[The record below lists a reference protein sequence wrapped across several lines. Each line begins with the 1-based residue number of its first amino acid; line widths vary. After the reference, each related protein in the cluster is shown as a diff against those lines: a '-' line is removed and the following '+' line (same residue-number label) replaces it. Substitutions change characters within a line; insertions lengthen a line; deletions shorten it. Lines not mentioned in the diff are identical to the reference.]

1 MASSID
7 SWKMLAGVAFF
18 LLAMNF
24 MESTLGIL
32 AGRRF
37 KLFLKKHT
45 TSKLEAIGGGAIVTG
60 LLQSSSIVNLLV
72 LNMVGAGVL
81 KMDNALAL
89 MLGSNLGTTVN
100 SWMVATIGFSYSID
114 VLVLPIVGIAG
125 IVMAFLS
132 TENKWFLVF
141 KFLFSLAFL
150 FVALG
155 YIKTGMEGF
164 VQQTNLSSIALYPLV
179 IFLLLG
185 IFLTAIVQSSSAIIA
200 LTLTALFAN
209 AITLLIAMAIVLGAE
224 IGTTLKLFLAAVNGT
239 ASKKRVALG
248 NFLFNLITVT
258 IVFFLLRPLSYLFSD
273 MLAIKD
279 HLIALVL
286 FQSLVNLVCILL
298 FLPFLHLFGNFLLKC
313 YVENER
319 GSLYINKVP
328 VSDADNALD
337 ALDQET
343 KYFINHMIEYSLD
356 SFNLND
362 EKKENL
368 YVNKKF
374 IRKNV
379 VQQYYYIKQLHGE
392 MHGFYLRLL
401 SEASD
406 KIVTERLE
414 QLISAIRNS
423 MYAAKSIRDAQ
434 HDIDQ
439 MRNSSNDAKYNFYI
453 QSREKLLNFYEK
465 IQLLLNGK
473 EGENCLE
480 ELTLLYQSI
489 TSGYSTTLAS
499 LYKDSIANKVS
510 EVEISTLVNFNR
522 ELYTSFKS
530 ILFGLK
536 DYLLTLKEADFFD
549 LQPGFIR

>member
-1 MASSID
+1 
-7 SWKMLAGVAFF
+7 
-18 LLAMNF
+18 
-24 MESTLGIL
+24 
-32 AGRRF
+32 
-37 KLFLKKHT
+37 
-45 TSKLEAIGGGAIVTG
+45 
-60 LLQSSSIVNLLV
+60 
-72 LNMVGAGVL
+72 
-81 KMDNALAL
+81 
-89 MLGSNLGTTVN
+89 
-100 SWMVATIGFSYSID
+100 
-114 VLVLPIVGIAG
+114 
-125 IVMAFLS
+125 
-132 TENKWFLVF
+132 
-141 KFLFSLAFL
+141 
-150 FVALG
+150 
-155 YIKTGMEGF
+155 
-164 VQQTNLSSIALYPLV
+164 
-179 IFLLLG
+179 
-185 IFLTAIVQSSSAIIA
+185 
-200 LTLTALFAN
+200 
-209 AITLLIAMAIVLGAE
+209 
-224 IGTTLKLFLAAVNGT
+224 
-239 ASKKRVALG
+239 VALG

-258 IVFFLLRPLSYLFSD
+258 IIFFLLHPLSYMFSD

-279 HLIALVL
+279 HLISLVL
-286 FQSLVNLVCILL
+286 FQSLVNLVCIIL
-298 FLPFLHLFGNFLLKC
+298 FLPFLRLFGKFLLKC
-313 YVENER
+313 YGEKER
-319 GSLYINKVP
+319 ESLYINKVP
-328 VSDADNALD
+328 VSDTDNALD

-343 KYFINHMIEYSLD
+343 KYFINHVIEYSLD

-362 EKKENL
+362 GKKENL
-368 YVNKKF
+368 YMNNNF
-374 IRKNV
+374 IRKPIA
-379 VQQYYYIKQLHGE
+379 QQYYYIKQLHGE

-453 QSREKLLNFYEK
+453 QSREKLFIFYEK

-473 EGENCLE
+473 EAENCLE

-536 DYLLTLKEADFFD
+536 DYLLTLKQADFFD
-549 LQPGFIR
+549 SQPGFIR

>member
-1 MASSID
+1 M
-7 SWKMLAGVAFF
+7 
-18 LLAMNF
+18 
-24 MESTLGIL
+24 
-32 AGRRF
+32 
-37 KLFLKKHT
+37 
-45 TSKLEAIGGGAIVTG
+45 
-60 LLQSSSIVNLLV
+60 
-72 LNMVGAGVL
+72 
-81 KMDNALAL
+81 
-89 MLGSNLGTTVN
+89 
-100 SWMVATIGFSYSID
+100 
-114 VLVLPIVGIAG
+114 
-125 IVMAFLS
+125 
-132 TENKWFLVF
+132 
-141 KFLFSLAFL
+141 
-150 FVALG
+150 
-155 YIKTGMEGF
+155 
-164 VQQTNLSSIALYPLV
+164 
-179 IFLLLG
+179 
-185 IFLTAIVQSSSAIIA
+185 
-200 LTLTALFAN
+200 
-209 AITLLIAMAIVLGAE
+209 
-224 IGTTLKLFLAAVNGT
+224 
-239 ASKKRVALG
+239 
-248 NFLFNLITVT
+248 
-258 IVFFLLRPLSYLFSD
+258 
-273 MLAIKD
+273 
-279 HLIALVL
+279 
-286 FQSLVNLVCILL
+286 
-298 FLPFLHLFGNFLLKC
+298 
-313 YVENER
+313 
-319 GSLYINKVP
+319 P

-343 KYFINHMIEYSLD
+343 KYFINHVIEYSLD

-439 MRNSSNDAKYNFYI
+439 MRNSSNDIKYNFYI

-473 EGENCLE
+473 GGENCLE

-499 LYKDSIANKVS
+499 LYKNSFANKVS

-549 LQPGFIR
+549 SQPGFIR

>member
-185 IFLTAIVQSSSAIIA
+185 IFLTAIVQSSSAVIA

-209 AITLLIAMAIVLGAE
+209 AITLPIAMAIVLGAE

-258 IVFFLLRPLSYLFSD
+258 IIFFLLRPLSYLFSD

-286 FQSLVNLVCILL
+286 FQSLVNLVCIIL
-298 FLPFLHLFGNFLLKC
+298 FLPFVHLFGNFLLKC
-313 YVENER
+313 YVENES

-328 VSDADNALD
+328 VSDTDNALD

-343 KYFINHMIEYSLD
+343 KHFINHVIEYSLD
-356 SFNLND
+356 SFNLSD

-536 DYLLTLKEADFFD
+536 DYLLTIKEADFFD
-549 LQPGFIR
+549 SQPGFIR

>member
-1 MASSID
+1 MASYFDI
-7 SWKMLAGVAFF
+7 WKMLAGVAFF

-45 TSKLEAIGGGAIVTG
+45 TSKLEATGGGVIVTG
-60 LLQSSSIVNLLV
+60 LLQSSSIVNLVV

-81 KMDNALAL
+81 KMENALAL

-100 SWMVATIGFSYSID
+100 SWILATIGFSYSFE
-114 VLVLPIVGIAG
+114 VFVLPALGITGIA
-125 IVMAFLS
+125 MAFIS
-132 TENKWFLVF
+132 MENKWFLVF

-164 VQQTNLSSIALYPLV
+164 VKQTNLSAIASYPLV

-185 IFLTAIVQSSSAIIA
+185 ILLTAIVQSSSAVIA
-200 LTLTALFAN
+200 LTLSALYAN
-209 AITLLIAMAIVLGAE
+209 AITLLIAMAIVLGGE
-224 IGTTLKLFLAAVNGT
+224 IGTTLKLFLAAAKGT

-258 IVFFLLRPLSYLFSD
+258 VIFFLLRPLNYIFREWLPINV
-273 MLAIKD
+273 LAF
-279 HLIALVL
+279 
-286 FQSLVNLVCILL
+286 FQSLVNLLCIIL
-298 FLPFLHLFGNFLLKC
+298 FLPFLRVFGNFLLKRF
-313 YVENER
+313 EEKDEE
-319 GSLYINKVP
+319 SFYISKLSVG
-328 VSDADNALD
+328 DMDHAID

-343 KYFINHMIEYSLD
+343 KYFINHVIQYSLN
-356 SFNLND
+356 SFNIND
-362 EKKENL
+362 GKISNMNVSKN
-368 YVNKKF
+368 F
-374 IRKNV
+374 TRKSV
-379 VQQYYYIKQLHGE
+379 SQQYNYIKQLHGE
-392 MHGFYLRLL
+392 MHGFYLKLL

-423 MYAAKSIRDAQ
+423 MYAAKNIRDAQ
-434 HDIDQ
+434 HDIEQ
-439 MRNSSNDAKYNFYI
+439 MRNSSNDIKYNFYI
-453 QSREKLLNFYEK
+453 QSSEKLMNLYEK
-465 IQLLLNGK
+465 IKVILNSK
-473 EGENCLE
+473 EVENYLQD
-480 ELTLLYQSI
+480 LTLLYHSI
-489 TSGYSTTLAS
+489 TSGYTSTLGS
-499 LYKDSIANKVS
+499 LYKDSVANKVN
-510 EVEISTLVNFNR
+510 ELEITTLVNFNR

-536 DYLLTLKEADFFD
+536 DYLLTVKEAEFFD
-549 LQPGFIR
+549 TQPGFIR

>member
-1 MASSID
+1 MASYFD

-32 AGRRF
+32 GGRRF

-45 TSKLEAIGGGAIVTG
+45 TSKLEAIGGGVIVTG

-81 KMDNALAL
+81 KMENALAL

-100 SWMVATIGFSYSID
+100 SWLLATIGFSYSFE
-114 VLVLPIVGIAG
+114 VFVLPVVGITG
-125 IVMAFLS
+125 IAMAFIS
-132 TENKWFLVF
+132 MENKWFLVF

-155 YIKTGMEGF
+155 YIKTGMEEF
-164 VQQTNLSSIALYPLV
+164 VKQTNLSAIASYPLI

-185 IFLTAIVQSSSAIIA
+185 ILLTAIVQSSSAVIA
-200 LTLTALFAN
+200 LTLSALYTN
-209 AITLLIAMAIVLGAE
+209 AITLLIAMAIVLGGE
-224 IGTTLKLFLAAVNGT
+224 IGTTLKLFLAAAKGS

-258 IVFFLLRPLSYLFSD
+258 VIFFLLRPLNYVLSKALP
-273 MLAIKD
+273 LND
-279 HLIALVL
+279 HLIALVI
-286 FQSLVNLVCILL
+286 FQSLVNLLCIIL
-298 FLPFLHLFGNFLLKC
+298 FLPFLRIFGNFLLKRF
-313 YVENER
+313 EEKEE
-319 GSLYINKVP
+319 GSLYISKVS
-328 VSDADNALD
+328 VSDMDNALD

-343 KYFINHMIEYSLD
+343 KYFINHVIQYSLN
-356 SFNLND
+356 SFNIN
-362 EKKENL
+362 EGKISNINVSKN
-368 YVNKKF
+368 F
-374 IRKNV
+374 TRKSV
-379 VQQYYYIKQLHGE
+379 SQQYNYIKQLHGE
-392 MHGFYLRLL
+392 MHGFYLKLL

-423 MYAAKSIRDAQ
+423 MYAAKNIRDAQ
-434 HDIDQ
+434 HDIEQ
-439 MRNSSNDAKYNFYI
+439 MRNSSNDIKYNFYI
-453 QSREKLLNFYEK
+453 QSSEKLEHLYEK
-465 IQLLLNGK
+465 IKFLLNSK
-473 EGENCLE
+473 EVENCLQD
-480 ELTLLYQSI
+480 LTLLYHSI
-489 TSGYSTTLAS
+489 TSGYTSTLGS
-499 LYKDSIANKVS
+499 LYKDSVANKVN
-510 EVEISTLVNFNR
+510 ELEITTLVNFNR

-536 DYLLTLKEADFFD
+536 DYLLTVKEAEFFD
-549 LQPGFIR
+549 TQPGFIR